1 MPEYPEVT
9 IVRKGLETIVNNRK
23 ITKVIVISSK
33 FIKNTTEKEFINFLV
48 NKTITKVNNIGKFI
62 EFIFDDNS
70 RMISHLRMEGKYYTR
85 DIKLIKEGIREKHDY
100 IIFILDKNIALAY
113 NDTRMFGSFEIID
126 KEDKRSLYEIKNLAQ
141 LPGDVNVDELYKK
154 LQKRTKSIKSILL
167 DQSLVLGIGN
177 IYADETLHKEKV
189 YPMTKCNLI
198 SKNKLQ
204 KILKSAQEIMDQSI
218 NAGGSSVNSYKGVN
232 GKIGTFQNKLFVYGR
247 FNLTCLQCNKEKL
260 IKVKLDFKD
269 NGRGTTYCP
278 RCQKEG
284 NVE

>member
-9 IVRKGLETIVNNRK
+9 IVRKGLESIVNNK
-23 ITKVIVISSK
+23 TITDVIVISNK
-33 FIKNTTEKEFINFLV
+33 FIKNTTEENFINFLV
-48 NKTITKVNNIGKFI
+48 HKTIAKVNNIGKFI
-62 EFIFDDNS
+62 EFVFHDNS

-85 DIKLIKEGIREKHDY
+85 DINLIKDGIREKHDY
-100 IIFILDKNIALAY
+100 IIFILDKNVALAY
-113 NDTRMFGSFEIID
+113 NDTRMFGSFEIVEKND
-126 KEDKRSLYEIKNLAQ
+126 QRSLYEIKNLAQ
-141 LPGDVNVDELYKK
+141 LPGDVNVDELFNK

-177 IYADETLHKEKV
+177 IYADETLHREKV
-189 YPMTKCNLI
+189 FPMTKCNLI

-204 KILKSAQEIMDQSI
+204 KILNTAQEIMDQSI
-218 NAGGSSVNSYKGVN
+218 RAGGSSVNTYKGVN

-247 FNLTCLQCNKEKL
+247 ANSVCLQCNKENL

-278 RCQKEG
+278 RCQKEE
-284 NVE
+284 NVK